1 MSIVT
6 PNDFKRGMC
15 IKYRNQL
22 ATIVSYARGRT
33 GMRRPYVNTKLRMIE
48 TGQVLEDT
56 FAADDKFES
65 VFLDQRSSTYMYR
78 SGDMYVFM
86 DNETYD
92 QPELP
97 ADMFEDIA
105 DLMKD
110 NCEVT
115 LVLADGRYIEA
126 VLPDFIELEVTEA
139 APHIRGD
146 TATPD
151 YKKVKMETGA
161 EISVPPH
168 IKVGDVL
175 QIDTRTREY
184 VKRVN

>member
-15 IKYRNQL
+15 IRYRNQL
-22 ATIVSYARGRT
+22 VTILTYARGRT
-33 GMRRPYVNTKLRMIE
+33 GMRRPYVNTKMRVIE

-56 FAADDKFES
+56 FSADDKFES
-65 VFLDQRSSTYMYR
+65 VFLDQRPSTYMYKT
-78 SGDMYVFM
+78 GDKLVFM

-97 ADMFEDIA
+97 AELFEEIE
-105 DLMKD
+105 DLMKE
-110 NCEVT
+110 NSEVT
-115 LVLADGRYIEA
+115 LVMADGRYIDA

-139 APHIRGD
+139 APHVRGD
-146 TATPD
+146 TATSD
-151 YKKVKMETGA
+151 FKRITLETGA
-161 EISVPPH
+161 TIMVPPH
-168 IKVGDVL
+168 IKVGDKL

-184 VKRVN
+184 VKRIT